1 MDAKVLES
9 VRAQVEKGYGY
20 VTGKPISVTIRNP
33 MLLLNQF
40 KPLCQAT
47 VLPFNYK
54 IFYTIEAS
62 GEIVL
67 RHIDLEDLDQ

>member
-9 VRAQVEKGYGY
+9 VRARLEKGYGF

-33 MLLLNQF
+33 VLLLNQF
-40 KPLCQAT
+40 KPLCEAT
-47 VLPFNYK
+47 VLPMNYK
-54 IFYTIEAS
+54 VFYTIEAS

-67 RHIDLEDLDQ
+67 RHIDLEDSDQ